1 MPPKKQPTK
10 RSGKISKNVVGNV
23 QTVVVKVGETKK
35 RKRAPRKPR
44 RKPDASYDVPMRQL
58 PPVVY
63 QIPEIRRD
71 NFVPSIF
78 RASPMP
84 TSIMVKE
91 PAKIKQPILEDIGQ
105 VGTEGR
111 VEILD
116 LPTRKETMAEL
127 ITPVSSNV
135 SILQPPSVQES
146 PSILQ
151 PPPVPQ
157 VPSIFDFGME
167 QVYDDP
173 ERESLISS
181 ITKPTFRRPKKK
193 GGTLLIDE
201 PLGKPQASLFR
212 YFEQSKNPFQTSAP
226 PKPLLPTITES
237 SKVSDVASIS
247 SPSGV
252 AGFPMTVVEP
262 PLVTKKR
269 NVRSR
274 SAPPAQSSPMIIT
287 STEPPIRG
295 GGETKII
302 QVKKPRKPRVTLVK
316 GTKPDVLPVPV
327 VVEPASAPSGFY

>member
-1 MPPKKQPTK
+1 MPSKKQVSK
-10 RSGKISKNVVGNV
+10 RIGKISKNVVGNV

-35 RKRAPRKPR
+35 RKRAPRKPK
-44 RKPDASYDVPMRQL
+44 RKVDAPYDVPMRQL

-71 NFVPSIF
+71 NYVPSIF
-78 RASPMP
+78 RESQMP

-91 PAKIKQPILEDIGQ
+91 PTKIKQPILEDIGQ

-135 SILQPPSVQES
+135 SILQPPSVKES

-181 ITKPTFRRPKKK
+181 LTNPTFRRPKKK
-193 GGTLLIDE
+193 GGTLLIEE

-212 YFEQSKNPFQTSAP
+212 YFEPSKNPFETGKP
-226 PKPLLPTITES
+226 PKPLLPMVTDT
-237 SKVSDVASIS
+237 ASIS

-252 AGFPMTVVEP
+252 DFPLTVIESP
-262 PLVTKKR
+262 PVSKKR
-269 NVRSR
+269 IVRSR
-274 SAPPAQSSPMIIT
+274 SAPPPQSSPKIIT

-295 GGETKII
+295 GETKMVEV
-302 QVKKPRKPRVTLVK
+302 VKKLRKPRVTLVK
-316 GTKPDVLPVPV
+316 GTKPDIPPMP
-327 VVEPASAPSGFY
+327 EQPAAASVFR